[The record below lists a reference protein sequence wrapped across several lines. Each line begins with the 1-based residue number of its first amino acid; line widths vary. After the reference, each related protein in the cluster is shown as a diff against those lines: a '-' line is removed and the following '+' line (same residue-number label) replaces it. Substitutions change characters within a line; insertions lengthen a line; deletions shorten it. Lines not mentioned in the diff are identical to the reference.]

1 MPENVTRQDVQRLLR
16 AGGHVVDVLPREEY
30 EERHVAGAISIPLDE
45 LGERAPT
52 ELDARRPVVTY
63 CHDYF

>member
-1 MPENVTRQDVQRLLR
+1 VPENVTRQDVQRLLR